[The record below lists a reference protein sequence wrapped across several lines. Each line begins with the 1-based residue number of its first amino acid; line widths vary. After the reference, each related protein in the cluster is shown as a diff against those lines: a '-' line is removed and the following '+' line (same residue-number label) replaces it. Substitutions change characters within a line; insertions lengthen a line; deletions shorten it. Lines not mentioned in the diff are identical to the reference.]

1 MEANE
6 PKHFMDALAA
16 AVARCGNA
24 VCVGL
29 DPRWEQ
35 LPWPVRLGREAGE
48 ALDAGA
54 AATELGRGNADEA
67 LKARAEA
74 YVDFC
79 CGVIDVVA
87 PLVPVAKPQ
96 AAFFEE
102 LGPAGMAAL
111 AEVVCYA
118 QEKGLLVIL
127 DGKRND
133 IGSTAEAY
141 ARGMLGRGRSA
152 WGADALTV
160 SPYLGDDSLT
170 PFVDVA
176 RERAAGI
183 FVLVKTSNPGGGVLQ
198 DLEVGTILE
207 RAEASRPRRVYHA
220 VADLVER
227 LAGDTAGVSGY
238 GSVGAV
244 VGATYPDQLAEL
256 RAAMPH
262 TWFLVPGFGAQGGAA
277 ADVAPAFDAYG
288 MGAVVN
294 NSRGIIF
301 AHARKEYAEK
311 YGEQKWQEA
320 IEAATRDMIAQLMTK
335 SE

>member
-1 MEANE
+1 
-6 PKHFMDALAA
+6 MDALAA

-35 LPWPVRLGREAGE
+35 LPWPVRLGREAGDSPDAPAE
-48 ALDAGA
+48 AT
-54 AATELGRGNADEA
+54 ATAPTKLSRGYSQDFFN
-67 LKARAEA
+67 ARAEA
-74 YVDFC
+74 YLDFC

-87 PLVPVAKPQ
+87 PIVPVAKPQ

-111 AEVVCYA
+111 AEVIRYA

-141 ARGMLGRGRSA
+141 ARGMLGRGSA

-160 SPYLGDDSLT
+160 SPYLGADSLT

-176 RERAAGI
+176 RERGAGI
-183 FVLVKTSNPGGGVLQ
+183 FVLVKTSNPGGGTLQ
-198 DLEVGTILE
+198 DLEIGVE
-207 RAEASRPRRVYHA
+207 HDRPRRVYNA
-220 VADLVER
+220 VAELVEG
-227 LAGDTAGVSGY
+227 LAGDTAGVCGY
-238 GSVGAV
+238 GAVGAV

-277 ADVAPAFDAYG
+277 ADIAPAFDAYG

-311 YGEQKWQEA
+311 FGDQKWQEA
-320 IEAATRDMIAQLMTK
+320 IEAATREMIEELRVASSK
-335 SE
+335 